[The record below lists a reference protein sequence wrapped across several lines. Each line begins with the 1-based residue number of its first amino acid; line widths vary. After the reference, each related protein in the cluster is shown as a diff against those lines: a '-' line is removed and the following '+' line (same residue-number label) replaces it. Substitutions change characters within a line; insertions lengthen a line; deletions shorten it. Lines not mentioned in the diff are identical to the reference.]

1 MTLWLLYLLMLKATL
16 TSFNGQSSLPILRD
30 ELVVKHHVLTDR
42 QLSTAVAAARCS
54 PGPMGIYV
62 VNVGYFIA
70 GWPGAFLGFFAL
82 ITPAFSIIPLL
93 TYAGHKADRPRIRR
107 ALDSAVVS
115 TVGLIIVSAEPLA
128 RDAIT
133 GPWPTVVAVVSLA
146 ILIWSDLKTIW
157 IILGSAAA
165 GAALYAVS
173 GMLRLAG

>member
-62 VNVGYFIA
+62 VNVGFFIA
-70 GWPGAFLGFFAL
+70 GWPGAFLGLLAL

-93 TYAGHKADRPRIRR
+93 TYAGQKADRPRIRR
-107 ALDSAVVS
+107 ALDSAVMA
-115 TVGLIIVSAEPLA
+115 TVGLILISAEPLA
-128 RDAIT
+128 LDAIT
-133 GPWPTVVAVVSLA
+133 GPWPILLAAVSLA
-146 ILIWSDLKTIW
+146 LLVWTNLKTIW

-165 GAALYAVS
+165 GAAWFLV
-173 GMLRLAG
+173 MR